1 MSSMETVQEFH
12 SAKMELIENEVTGL
26 KKRVDSLEI
35 KDRDIL
41 GDLGKLDRKVAD
53 LGISISSLA
62 SPKVYL
68 ELTYKSFDNSIFS
81 IIKLL
86 LIRLDHWEVK
96 GYQRAVAI
104 LNSLV
109 IRTTDCTRSKSICQI
124 IKDLKLRPFIA
135 IFNRLLIQKVR

>member
-1 MSSMETVQEFH
+1 MDFYLQERMSSMETVQEFH

-53 LGISISSLA
+53 LGISISSLT

-68 ELTYKSFDNSIFS
+68 RFL
-81 IIKLL
+81 
-86 LIRLDHWEVK
+86 
-96 GYQRAVAI
+96 
-104 LNSLV
+104 
-109 IRTTDCTRSKSICQI
+109 
-124 IKDLKLRPFIA
+124 
-135 IFNRLLIQKVR
+135 